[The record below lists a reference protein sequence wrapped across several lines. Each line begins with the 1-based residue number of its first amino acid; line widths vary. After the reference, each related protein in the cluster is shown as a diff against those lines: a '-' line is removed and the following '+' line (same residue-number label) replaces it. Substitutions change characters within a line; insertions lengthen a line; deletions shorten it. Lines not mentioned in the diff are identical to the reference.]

1 MNGDQFIRPE
11 VAKKREATK
20 KLMDSVQDKL
30 VDSVNTTDFPFWIIP
45 KIKELGVNGCQIK
58 DFGGPGFTNLET
70 GVISFEM
77 AKIDASI
84 STFFLVHNAI
94 G

>member
-1 MNGDQFIRPE
+1 M
-11 VAKKREATK
+11 AKKRLATK
-20 KLMDSVQDKL
+20 KMMEDVQERL
-30 VDSVNTTDFPFWIIP
+30 VDAVNTTDFPFWIVP
-45 KIKELGVNGCQIK
+45 KMKALGVNGCQIK